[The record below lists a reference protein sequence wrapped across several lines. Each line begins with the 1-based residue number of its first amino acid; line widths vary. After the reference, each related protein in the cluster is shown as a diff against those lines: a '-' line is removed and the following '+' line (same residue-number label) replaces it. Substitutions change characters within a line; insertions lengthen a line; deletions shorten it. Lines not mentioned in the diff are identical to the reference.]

1 VRTWACDF
9 SGCCGSSGS
18 PGFASSLLCYLASS
32 HPPLAESHPSPCLVQ
47 DTLVKSVKYGPAEN
61 DPTGK
66 SPGRFPDPSV
76 QPLLEKY
83 SDFQKYQISPIWSPS
98 RAHKRGAS
106 RSSRT
111 LGAGCGGRG
120 SAGDEWHRRGRR
132 SRVVLT
138 PRRWRQVC
146 ENKFSRMT
154 VTKKPDRRGELE
166 VSRKPLRRE
175 GRTASAEPVCS
186 CAFSFTHFARE
197 TAGAARTRSSLR
209 PLTSEGGTYPQ
220 NSRDMR
226 GEIAKLCFVPHARTE

>member
-1 VRTWACDF
+1 MP
-9 SGCCGSSGS
+9 SSC
-18 PGFASSLLCYLASS
+18 PASS
-32 HPPLAESHPSPCLVQ
+32 
-47 DTLVKSVKYGPAEN
+47 
-61 DPTGK
+61 GK
-66 SPGRFPDPSV
+66 SPGQLTARFV
-76 QPLLEKY
+76 QPLVKKY
-83 SDFQKYQISPIWSPS
+83 SDFPKQQISSILPPS

-120 SAGDEWHRRGRR
+120 SAFDERHRRGRR

-138 PRRWRQVC
+138 PRRWRS
-146 ENKFSRMT
+146 SRQLTLPAT

-186 CAFSFTHFARE
+186 CALFFLPFARE

-209 PLTSEGGTYPQ
+209 PLTFGGGRFPLKTRATCAAR
-220 NSRDMR
+220 SRSCVLDHRHSGAMQSIELR
-226 GEIAKLCFVPHARTE
+226 CAIAHRRISRFRVWCCAPSRNDAQY

>member
-1 VRTWACDF
+1 VR
-9 SGCCGSSGS
+9 
-18 PGFASSLLCYLASS
+18 
-32 HPPLAESHPSPCLVQ
+32 
-47 DTLVKSVKYGPAEN
+47 KN

-66 SPGRFPDPSV
+66 SPERFLDTSV
-76 QPLLEKY
+76 QPLVKKY
-83 SDFQKYQISPIWSPS
+83 SDFQKCQISPILSPS

-120 SAGDEWHRRGRR
+120 SAADERHGCGRR

-138 PRRWRQVC
+138 PRRWRS
-146 ENKFSRMT
+146 SRREIFPPVT
-154 VTKKPDRRGELE
+154 VTKKPDHRGERE

-186 CAFSFTHFARE
+186 CALFFVHFARE

-209 PLTSEGGTYPQ
+209 PLTIGGGTFPLKTRAKCAAR
-220 NSRDMR
+220 SRSCVWATVTKATKQS
-226 GEIAKLCFVPHARTE
+226 IPVPHAAPWIASLRSQ